1 MSFTPRLALAAMIA
15 ACACASGE
23 AQFQVRQVPDL
34 PNTPL
39 AVSLLGAY
47 DDGQM
52 NEAVGTDF
60 ASDVSR
66 ALGTE
71 PCVPGFDE
79 QLEAANP
86 EGFAAVEAEAES
98 RGIDD
103 ELLRMIAP
111 AAKGDVILAL
121 DMSGRL
127 MTGEDEPAPRAP
139 SSKPKASPT
148 DPDPSQPHRGAG
160 FGRHSRHGAEPR
172 STPHAEEGQPIPDLE
187 VAASFYS
194 VRQQRT
200 VSSVTMR
207 YSGSSLDDGLRQLA
221 QKLATLYPHTVC
233 RAWNWQHVRVVHEQ
247 DSAGLPLPL
256 FHLVRT
262 SNQ

>member
-1 MSFTPRLALAAMIA
+1 MSFAARVAWPAVVAL
-15 ACACASGE
+15 CACASGE
-23 AQFQVRQVPDL
+23 AQFQVKQVPDL

-39 AVSLLGAY
+39 AVSILGAY
-47 DDGQM
+47 DDGRM

-66 ALGTE
+66 YLGPE
-71 PCVPGFDE
+71 RCVAGFNE

-86 EGFAAVEAEAES
+86 EGFAAIEAEAES
-98 RGIDD
+98 RGMDD

-111 AAKGDVILAL
+111 AAEGDVILAL

-127 MTGEDEPAPRAP
+127 LTGEDEPAPPAP
-139 SSKPKASPT
+139 SSKPKAPAT
-148 DPDPSQPHRGAG
+148 DPNPSQPHHVGG
-160 FGRHSRHGAEPR
+160 FGRHSRRGAEPR

-200 VSSVTMR
+200 VSSVSMR

-221 QKLATLYPHTVC
+221 EKLATLYPHTVC
-233 RAWNWQHVRVVHEQ
+233 RPWNWQHVRVVHEQ
-247 DSAGLPLPL
+247 DSAGLPLPM
-256 FHLVRT
+256 FHLLQT
-262 SNQ
+262 GE